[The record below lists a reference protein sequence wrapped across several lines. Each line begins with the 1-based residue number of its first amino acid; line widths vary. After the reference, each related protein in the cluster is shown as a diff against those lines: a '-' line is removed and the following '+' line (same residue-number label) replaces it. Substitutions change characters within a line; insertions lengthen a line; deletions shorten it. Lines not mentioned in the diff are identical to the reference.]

1 MSARRAA
8 TRLRIIHTVRRALVL
23 RVQLVCV
30 LSARQRSLRMLVEF
44 CALSWFCACFL
55 GSVGAAQPRPVGAAN
70 VPVLLVA
77 GVLCELHALAPRVPC
92 LCV

>member
-30 LSARQRSLRMLVEF
+30 F